1 MDSAIIFLFISV
13 VIIGIVLII
22 IINLT
27 KRPARTL
34 NQEQYQQQWLAIEQ
48 SVGEDAGSMQFAIL
62 QADKL
67 LDKALKERGF
77 DGQTMADRLKNATKN
92 LSNVNAVWA
101 SHKIRNKI
109 AHEDTL
115 TINRRQTLQVLQGF
129 KRALRDL
136 GAL

>member
-48 SVGEDAGSMQFAIL
+48 SVGEDASSMQFAIL